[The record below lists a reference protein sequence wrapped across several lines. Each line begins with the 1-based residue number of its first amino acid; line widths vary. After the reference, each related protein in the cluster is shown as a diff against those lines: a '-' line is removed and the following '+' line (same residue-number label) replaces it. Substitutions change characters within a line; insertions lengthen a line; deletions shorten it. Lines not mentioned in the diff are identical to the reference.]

1 MTPNS
6 YANKVQY
13 GRIETPSVE
22 ISYIQRH
29 AITGCETNSFFYRIK
44 KISLFKE
51 VLKKSSCLSL
61 IEYLGKNKSLRY

>member
-13 GRIETPSVE
+13 ARIETPSVE